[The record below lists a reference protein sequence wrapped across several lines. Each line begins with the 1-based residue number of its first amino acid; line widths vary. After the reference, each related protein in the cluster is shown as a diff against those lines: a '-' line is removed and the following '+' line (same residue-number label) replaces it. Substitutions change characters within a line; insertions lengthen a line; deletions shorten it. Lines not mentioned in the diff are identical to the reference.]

1 MEDYCR
7 AGLFGRAVFRRGIY
21 AISVKT
27 QHSLGF
33 EIVGVLHDLYV
44 HNPSDGVFPVKRAAT
59 EHGAPRQG
67 YPTEDID
74 STVTTQHE
82 IREK

>member
-7 AGLFGRAVFRRGIY
+7 AGLYGRAVLRRGIY

-33 EIVGVLHDLYV
+33 EIVGVVHD
-44 HNPSDGVFPVKRAAT
+44 
-59 EHGAPRQG
+59 
-67 YPTEDID
+67 
-74 STVTTQHE
+74 
-82 IREK
+82 

>member
-1 MEDYCR
+1 M
-7 AGLFGRAVFRRGIY
+7 LRRGIY

-33 EIVGVLHDLYV
+33 EVVGVVYGLYV
-44 HNPSDGVFPVKRAAT
+44 HGPSDGVFPVKRAAA

-67 YPTEDID
+67 YPIGGDRFYGD
-74 STVTTQHE
+74 NSTRST
-82 IREK
+82 